1 VIAWFLKVCCFQTYS
16 NLCRCAAGCEVTRL
30 HRSAVGAVEIG
41 NLEVGGVRRLEGPEL
56 AALQEAVSAAKVAAA
71 GVGDAKRRVEA
82 APGGWGA
89 RIAAEAEVD
98 ER

>member
-1 VIAWFLKVCCFQTYS
+1 
-16 NLCRCAAGCEVTRL
+16 
-30 HRSAVGAVEIG
+30 VGAVEIG

-82 APGGWGA
+82 AVGA
-89 RIAAEAEVD
+89 RESPRRRRWMKDNRTRVAAEARAGGKTQIVVFKS
-98 ER
+98 RF